1 MNIDVFLNI
10 ISEFVFNNLL
20 IKLELIKVL
29 DNKKTIKLCLKKGT
43 NSQLLIDF
51 LILNEA
57 YILRYFKGALGQY
70 CHVL

>member
-1 MNIDVFLNI
+1 MNIVVFLNI

-29 DNKKTIKLCLKKGT
+29 DNKKTIKFWLKKGT
-43 NSQLLIDF
+43 NSQLLVDF

-57 YILRYFKGALGQY
+57 YI
-70 CHVL
+70 

>member
-29 DNKKTIKLCLKKGT
+29 DREKTNKLCLKMGII
-43 NSQLLIDF
+43 SQLLVDF

-57 YILRYFKGALGQY
+57 YI
-70 CHVL
+70 